1 MKTREE
7 KFEAMLSDMQKQ
19 YHDIVQK
26 MDKLKNEN
34 KTKTATYRQLMGNK
48 MMYQNMLSLYK
59 IYGLIEEGE
68 NYNIL

>member
-7 KFEAMLSDMQKQ
+7 KFEAMLSDIQKQ
-19 YHDIVQK
+19 YHDVVQK
-26 MDKLKNEN
+26 MEKLKNEN
-34 KTKTATYRQLMGNK
+34 KTKTATYRQLIGNK

-68 NYNIL
+68 NHNIL

>member
-7 KFEAMLSDMQKQ
+7 KFEAMLSDIQKQ
-19 YHDIVQK
+19 YHDVVQK
-26 MDKLKNEN
+26 MEKLKNEN

-59 IYGLIEEGE
+59 IYGLIEESE
-68 NYNIL
+68 NHNIL